1 MDEIAAIKKAINPQE
16 TLFVVDAMTGQ
27 DAVNTAK
34 AFNERLD
41 IDGVVLTKLDGDT
54 RGGAALSIRSVVNKP
69 IKFIGTGEKMEAID
83 EFHPERMAGRILGMG
98 DVVSLVERAQEQFDE
113 KSARELQKK
122 IAKDQFGFDDF
133 LDQIQQ
139 IKKMGNMKDLMG
151 MIPGVG
157 KAMKNLDIPDDAF
170 KHIEAIIRSMTP
182 AERKDPS
189 LINGSRRQRIATG
202 SGRDIPEVNKLMKQF
217 EETRKMM
224 KMMGDKTKM
233 QNMMRQ
239 MQQAQGMRR

>member
-1 MDEIAAIKKAINPQE
+1 
-16 TLFVVDAMTGQ
+16 
-27 DAVNTAK
+27 
-34 AFNERLD
+34 
-41 IDGVVLTKLDGDT
+41 
-54 RGGAALSIRSVVNKP
+54 
-69 IKFIGTGEKMEAID
+69 
-83 EFHPERMAGRILGMG
+83 
-98 DVVSLVERAQEQFDE
+98 
-113 KSARELQKK
+113 
-122 IAKDQFGFDDF
+122 
-133 LDQIQQ
+133 
-139 IKKMGNMKDLMG
+139 MGNMKDLMG